1 MNRKFIKENKKTIK
15 EFLGKF
21 LSNVL
26 TKRSNKALTKAI
38 ESDPTMKSRSD
49 KIIKLGNQISQRL
62 DKMEKDNPE
71 LKSVVDKLRR
81 AYLS

>member
-38 ESDPTMKSRSD
+38 ESAPTMKSRSD